1 MKSTSSS
8 IEVAITI
15 DNDAWRD
22 SLPSLQSLVDR
33 AAPEVWRRAGRE
45 GNAEASVVMSSD
57 SQIRE
62 LNHKHRDVD
71 HPTNV
76 LAFPLGEPMWP
87 DGPDHLGDIVLA
99 FETVVREAARDA
111 KPLDAHVTHLLVHG
125 LLHLLGHDHETES
138 DAELME
144 KIEVEIITSL
154 GYPNPY
160 RDLQNVVE

>member
-1 MKSTSSS
+1 M
-8 IEVAITI
+8 EH
-15 DNDAWRD
+15 
-22 SLPSLQSLVDR
+22 

-57 SQIRE
+57 SQMRK
-62 LNHKHRDVD
+62 LNLKHRDVD
-71 HPTNV
+71 YPTNV

-87 DGPDHLGDIVLA
+87 GGPDHLGDIVLA

-154 GYPNPY
+154 GYPDPY
-160 RDLQNVVE
+160 RDLPNVVE

>member
-1 MKSTSSS
+1 M
-8 IEVAITI
+8 TI
-15 DNDAWRD
+15 DNAAWRD
-22 SLPSLQSLVDR
+22 ALPSLQLLVDR
-33 AAPEVWRRAGRE
+33 AAPEVWRRAGRD
-45 GNAEASVVMSSD
+45 GVAEASVVMSSD
-57 SQIRE
+57 SQMRK
-62 LNHKHRDVD
+62 LNLKHRDVD
-71 HPTNV
+71 YPTNV

-87 DGPDHLGDIVLA
+87 GGPDHLGDIVLA

-160 RDLQNVVE
+160 RELPDVVK